1 MGRAKL
7 NMELI
12 AKEKSRN
19 STYFKRKKGLMKKL
33 HEFKTLCGV
42 HTLMIAYGPKQ
53 GDRPVEVEIFPDKPN
68 EVHGI
73 INRYQQVPEEHKVK
87 RTLTLKNFFEDQKKK
102 SEAELVKLRKKN
114 QELHHISLDDL
125 VTLVN
130 HVKSLC
136 SLSVYCSRL
145 ISRYNKLQQLYHNLD
160 VKKELVEQRI
170 KSMKA
175 MNSSRGVMADG
186 SKRIAEFP
194 NSIIPYQIPYHTP
207 NTYNNHDDTLWR
219 REDIMYSQPFGYPLP
234 TEYHHPNSIT
244 TTKDYQTDHENI
256 YSISNNS
263 TPMFLNPM
271 MGTDGS
277 NCGYLNMGTFSAKN
291 NQLYWDRNYANQHM
305 GSAMMSTASM
315 YHPLG
320 PGVSFQMQHQFP
332 FMNPPHTHHQQQFMS
347 SGSSS
352 QMHQQSSS
360 THFDFEDQ
368 TNN

>member
-42 HTLMIAYGPKQ
+42 DTLMIAYGPKQ
-53 GDRPVEVEIFPDKPN
+53 GDRPVEVEIFPPKPD

-73 INRYQQVPEEHKVK
+73 IKRYQQVPEEDKVK
-87 RTLTLKNFFEDQKKK
+87 RTLTLKNFFKDQKKK
-102 SEAELVKLRKKN
+102 SEAEIVKLRKRN

-125 VTLVN
+125 VTVDQ
-130 HVKSLC
+130 
-136 SLSVYCSRL
+136 
-145 ISRYNKLQQLYHNLD
+145 LQQLYHNLD
-160 VKKELVEQRI
+160 VKKELVEKRI

-175 MNSSRGVMADG
+175 MNSISG
-186 SKRIAEFP
+186 
-194 NSIIPYQIPYHTP
+194 IPYNTS

-219 REDIMYSQPFGYPLP
+219 REDIIHSQPYGYPLP
-234 TEYHHPNSIT
+234 PEYHHPNSIPT
-244 TTKDYQTDHENI
+244 SKDHPTDHENLS
-256 YSISNNS
+256 SISNNS
-263 TPMFLNPM
+263 TQMFVNPM
-271 MGTDGS
+271 LRTDSSS
-277 NCGYLNMGTFSAKN
+277 NYGYLNMGTFSTKN
-291 NQLYWDRNYANQHM
+291 NHFYWDIIYANQHM
-305 GSAMMSTASM
+305 GSSMMLTASM

-332 FMNPPHTHHQQQFMS
+332 FMNPPQTHHQQQFMS

-352 QMHQQSSS
+352 QMHQQSPS
-360 THFDFEDQ
+360 THFGFQDQ